1 MPAVTTET
9 KKRAIVLGGT
19 QGIGKEVV
27 KFLAA
32 RGEDVIL
39 TGRTPES
46 TAAAV
51 AEINA
56 TGLNVTGIALDLSEP
71 KTIAAALKDIP
82 SIDHIVI
89 SAIERDANQL
99 KSYDIDRALRLV
111 TLKLV
116 GYTEVVHQL
125 SNRITPEG
133 SVVLFGGLAMERPYP
148 GSTTVSTVNGG
159 VTGLVRSMAIEL
171 APTRVN
177 ALHPGII
184 GDSPYWADKD
194 NSRVVER
201 TPLGRLVTMQEI
213 VGATAFLLDNH
224 GINGINLAVDGGWL
238 IK

>member
-1 MPAVTTET
+1 MS

-19 QGIGKEVV
+19 QGIGKEIV

-32 RGEDVIL
+32 RGEEVIL
-39 TGRTPES
+39 TGRTTES
-46 TAAAV
+46 ASAAV
-51 AEINA
+51 KEIGN
-56 TGLNVTGIALDLSEP
+56 GVTGIALDLAEP
-71 KTIAAALKDIP
+71 KTIAAALKDIE

-125 SNRITPEG
+125 SNRLTPTG

-159 VTGLVRSMAIEL
+159 VTGLVRSMTIEL

-177 ALHPGII
+177 AIHPGII

-194 NSRVVER
+194 NSHVIQR

-213 VGATAFLLDNH
+213 VEATAFMLDNH
-224 GINGINLAVDGGWL
+224 GINGVNLAVDGGWL

>member
-1 MPAVTTET
+1 VPAVTTET

-32 RGEDVIL
+32 RGEAVIL